1 MTNTSNSPAIC
12 LDSSSL
18 SFFSPLWKR
27 TFSSSTAEP
36 GAVSTPPSQ
45 SFLRSTGLPSSS
57 ESREATGASE
67 NSSA

>member
-1 MTNTSNSPAIC
+1 M
-12 LDSSSL
+12 
-18 SFFSPLWKR
+18 SFFSPLLKR

-36 GAVSTPPSQ
+36 GAVSTPLISQ
-45 SFLRSTGLPSSS
+45 SFLSGTGLPNNS